1 MPRSAQATE
10 EFLSRERRLI
20 DAARSIAESE
30 GWQAVSVRRLASEI
44 GFSQPILYRHFP
56 RGREEIVERVVLE
69 GFEELAAAVQAPG
82 QGGDVLEN
90 IVVGYLRFARLH
102 PAVYEAMSTALT
114 SIVFAS
120 DETPQVLRDGF
131 DAIKRGVALDDDEKS
146 VVRTELLWS
155 LLHGVSQLSRFGR
168 LPVELE
174 EARVAEILRLFRPS
188 R

>member
-1 MPRSAQATE
+1 
-10 EFLSRERRLI
+10 
-20 DAARSIAESE
+20 
-30 GWQAVSVRRLASEI
+30 
-44 GFSQPILYRHFP
+44 
-56 RGREEIVERVVLE
+56 
-69 GFEELAAAVQAPG
+69 
-82 QGGDVLEN
+82 
-90 IVVGYLRFARLH
+90 
-102 PAVYEAMSTALT
+102 MSTALT

-168 LPVELE
+168 LPAELE